1 MANDGFKLGRQLST
15 CSREPPSESSGN
27 SGACSLWK
35 HGGPTAPFLHLVIGF
50 SLLLP
55 KLLMEARLIE
65 AGLLPQGKKIFALK
79 EKRCRMY

>member
-15 CSREPPSESSGN
+15 CSREPPSESSSN
-27 SGACSLWK
+27 SDACSLWK

-65 AGLLPQGKKIFALK
+65 AGLLPQGRLCAF
-79 EKRCRMY
+79 